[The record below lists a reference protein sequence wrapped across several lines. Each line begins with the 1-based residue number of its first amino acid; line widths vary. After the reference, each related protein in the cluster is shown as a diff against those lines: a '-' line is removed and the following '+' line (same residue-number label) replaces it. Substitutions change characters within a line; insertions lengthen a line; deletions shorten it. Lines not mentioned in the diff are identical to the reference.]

1 MKEWK
6 LITLLRTNPLCRCF
20 IITPSCTRRWRG
32 IFQGKK
38 KCFPQNSDYVRDKM
52 PRNKGKETVQQPKG
66 KALWHIPD
74 MKCPQIPVLSRVQT
88 RTFSLF
94 WVSSLF
100 PWPLVPWAC
109 SLSSPPLLPPFH
121 KQLYRAFVSSALVQ
135 WNTNTIWQGS
145 GAFLL
150 GLLYKHPFG
159 MQSRAWAKLS
169 SGVFFSAK
177 CTYMGPYLGAYKS

>member
-1 MKEWK
+1 
-6 LITLLRTNPLCRCF
+6 
-20 IITPSCTRRWRG
+20 
-32 IFQGKK
+32 
-38 KCFPQNSDYVRDKM
+38 
-52 PRNKGKETVQQPKG
+52 
-66 KALWHIPD
+66 

-177 CTYMGPYLGAYKS
+177 CTYMGPYLGHINPNPVLFLFFSPSHYSIWVLLFYSLKLKGWYHPILFNKSLFQKNEIKVQNAC